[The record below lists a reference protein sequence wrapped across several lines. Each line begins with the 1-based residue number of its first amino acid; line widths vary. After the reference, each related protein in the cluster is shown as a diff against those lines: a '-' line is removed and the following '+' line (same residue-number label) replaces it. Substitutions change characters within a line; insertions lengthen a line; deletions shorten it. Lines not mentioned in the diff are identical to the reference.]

1 MIGKRRTSGM
11 TKGDK
16 DGFETTCRAVYIM
29 ASCERGTLYIGV
41 TGSLKFR
48 VWQHR
53 EGLIEGFTKRYDVK
67 HLAWFEYHPDFPSAI
82 TREKQ
87 LKKWTRA
94 WKLELIETANP
105 AWRDLWEN
113 LQD

>member
-1 MIGKRRTSGM
+1 MATSRGIDRRFYEALRRETS
-11 TKGDK
+11 
-16 DGFETTCRAVYIM
+16 
-29 ASCERGTLYIGV
+29 
-41 TGSLKFR
+41 SLVR
-48 VWQHR
+48 VS
-53 EGLIEGFTKRYDVK
+53 
-67 HLAWFEYHPDFPSAI
+67 PDFPSAI